1 MTKTNMPA
9 FALISGAANIKTAID
24 SIERRGKKYDRD
36 VQIAALSAMQ
46 HHIEHG
52 DVTLINRLV
61 AAMPKGS
68 RVNALRAFIETF
80 GAVRFDTESKL
91 FLNVKG
97 GTFRIDDAMAVM
109 WTEFKPEAEYQPI
122 TDPFKRF
129 DQLVSQ
135 FERDM
140 KEMGDQSKV
149 TPDMIEALKSAKVA
163 AIQAGILH

>member
-1 MTKTNMPA
+1 MTKTNKPA
-9 FALISGAANIKTAID
+9 FALISGAANIKAAID

-61 AAMPKGS
+61 DAMPKGS

-80 GAVRFDTESKL
+80 GAVRFDAESKT
-91 FLNVKG
+91 FLHTKG
-97 GTFRIDDAMAVM
+97 KDCRMDAAMQIM
-109 WTEFKPEAEYQPI
+109 WHEFKPEPAYQPI

-140 KEMGDQSKV
+140 KEMGDDSKV
-149 TPDMIEALKSAKVA
+149 TPEMIAALKAAKSQAIA
-163 AIQAGILH
+163 AGLLN

>member
-1 MTKTNMPA
+1 MTSTNKPA
-9 FALISGAANIKTAID
+9 FALISGAANIKAAID
-24 SIERRGKKYDRD
+24 SIMRRGKKYDRD

-61 AAMPKGS
+61 AAMPTGS

-80 GAVRFDTESKL
+80 GAVRFDPESKM
-91 FLNVKG
+91 FVHVKG
-97 GTFRIDDAMAVM
+97 GVFRLDEAMAVM
-109 WTEFKPEAEYQPI
+109 WYEFKPETAYQPI

-129 DQLVSQ
+129 DMLVSQ

-140 KEMGDQSKV
+140 KEMGDNSKV
-149 TPDMIEALKSAKVA
+149 TPEMIAALKAAKA
-163 AIQAGILH
+163 QALVVMH